1 MGIKFRLTVMN
12 FLQFAVWGSYLVCI
26 SNFLG
31 RVGLGDY
38 VPWFYVAQGVVS
50 IFMPA
55 VIGALADK
63 LVEPQRLLGI
73 SHLTAAASCC
83 RPPGSATRLR
93 CRPPRGFRPPSG
105 RSSRP
110 TA

>member
-26 SNFLG
+26 GNFLG

-38 VPWFYVAQGVVS
+38 IAWFYVAQGVVS

-73 SHLTAAASCC
+73 SHLTAAAFMLLAAWF
-83 RPPGSATRLR
+83 GY
-93 CRPPRGFRPPSG
+93 
-105 RSSRP
+105 
-110 TA
+110 

>member
-55 VIGALADK
+55 VIGAL
-63 LVEPQRLLGI
+63 
-73 SHLTAAASCC
+73 
-83 RPPGSATRLR
+83 R